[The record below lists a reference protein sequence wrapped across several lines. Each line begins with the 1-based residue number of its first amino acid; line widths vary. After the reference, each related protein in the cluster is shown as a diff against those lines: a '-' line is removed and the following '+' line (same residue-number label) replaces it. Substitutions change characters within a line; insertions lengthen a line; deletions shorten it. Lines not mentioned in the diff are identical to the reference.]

1 VLDLSEFLTEQ
12 DLEKQILRH
21 LREFYPVKVDEIVL
35 IATVQKESR
44 DTNIE
49 TVGKAIRGLRE
60 RGLVEET
67 VVKAPFDKAETFRFK
82 ITSQGIGFLQKME
95 EAGVVA
101 GISPKEIEARLV
113 ETYDRI
119 KADMEVM
126 RQNLETSQKTL
137 ESEMAG
143 MRARI
148 ADHDQVIRTYF
159 VRVIETFGVFVG
171 IFAVVVVMMIS
182 SLIGLTQMRDPTQ
195 ILFIVVW
202 VPVSLILMIL
212 AMLLGIKHLVLKT
225 PGQG

>member
-49 TVGKAIRGLRE
+49 TVGKAIRGLRD

-82 ITSQGIGFLQKME
+82 ITSQGIGFLLKME

>member
-1 VLDLSEFLTEQ
+1 V
-12 DLEKQILRH
+12 
-21 LREFYPVKVDEIVL
+21 
-35 IATVQKESR
+35 A
-44 DTNIE
+44 
-49 TVGKAIRGLRE
+49 KAIRGLRD

-67 VVKAPFDKAETFRFK
+67 VVKAPFDKTETFRFK

-126 RQNLETSQKTL
+126 RQNLETSQKAL
-137 ESEMAG
+137 EADMTG

-148 ADHDQVIRTYF
+148 AEHDQVIRTYF

-182 SLIGLTQMRDPTQ
+182 SLIGLTQMKDPTQ
-195 ILFIVVW
+195 IIFIVVW
-202 VPVSLILMIL
+202 VPLSLTIMIL
-212 AMLLGIKHLVLKT
+212 ALLLGIRHLVLKA
-225 PGQG
+225 PRQD

>member
-1 VLDLSEFLTEQ
+1 MVSDVLPEHELD
-12 DLEKQILRH
+12 KQILRH

-35 IATVQKESR
+35 IATVQKDFK
-44 DTNIE
+44 DTSIE
-49 TVGKAIRGLRE
+49 TVRQAIRGLKE

-82 ITSQGIGFLQKME
+82 ITSQGIEFLQKME

-101 GISPKEIEARLV
+101 GISPREIESRLV

-119 KADMEVM
+119 KADMEIM
-126 RQNLETSQKTL
+126 RQNLETSQKAL
-137 ESEMAG
+137 EADMTG
-143 MRARI
+143 MRGRI
-148 ADHDQVIRTYF
+148 GEHDQVIRTYF

-182 SLIGLTQMRDPTQ
+182 SLIGLTQMRDPIQ

-212 AMLLGIKHLVLKT
+212 AMLLGIKHLVLKA
-225 PGQG
+225 PKQD

>member
-1 VLDLSEFLTEQ
+1 
-12 DLEKQILRH
+12 
-21 LREFYPVKVDEIVL
+21 VDEIVL

-49 TVGKAIRGLRE
+49 TVGKAIRGLRD

-126 RQNLETSQKTL
+126 RQNLETSQKAL
-137 ESEMAG
+137 ESEMEG
-143 MRARI
+143 MRVRI

-225 PGQG
+225 PGQD

>member
-1 VLDLSEFLTEQ
+1 VLDLSEVLTEQ

-35 IATVQKESR
+35 IATIQKESR
-44 DTNIE
+44 DANIE
-49 TVGKAIRGLRE
+49 TVAKAIRGLRD

-67 VVKAPFDKAETFRFK
+67 VVKAPFDKTETFRFK

-126 RQNLETSQKTL
+126 RQNLETSQKAL
-137 ESEMAG
+137 EADMTG

-148 ADHDQVIRTYF
+148 AEHDQVIRTYF

-182 SLIGLTQMRDPTQ
+182 SLIGLTQMKDPTQ
-195 ILFIVVW
+195 IIFIVVW
-202 VPVSLILMIL
+202 VPLSLTIMIL
-212 AMLLGIKHLVLKT
+212 ALLLGIRHLVLKA
-225 PGQG
+225 PRQD

>member
-1 VLDLSEFLTEQ
+1 MSEFLTEQ

-49 TVGKAIRGLRE
+49 TVGKAIRGLRD

>member
-49 TVGKAIRGLRE
+49 TVGKAIRGLRD

>member
-1 VLDLSEFLTEQ
+1 M
-12 DLEKQILRH
+12 
-21 LREFYPVKVDEIVL
+21 DEIVL
-35 IATVQKESR
+35 IATVQKEFR
-44 DTNIE
+44 DASID
-49 TVGKAIRGLRE
+49 TVRQAIRGLKE

-82 ITSQGIGFLQKME
+82 ITSPGIEFLQKME

-101 GISPKEIEARLV
+101 GISPKEIESRLV

-119 KADMEVM
+119 KADMEIM
-126 RQNLETSQKTL
+126 RQNLETSQKAL
-137 ESEMAG
+137 EADMTG

-148 ADHDQVIRTYF
+148 AEHDQVIRTYF

-182 SLIGLTQMRDPTQ
+182 SLIGLTQMRDPIQ

-212 AMLLGIKHLVLKT
+212 AMLLGIKHLVLKA
-225 PGQG
+225 PRQD

>member
-1 VLDLSEFLTEQ
+1 MSGVLTEQ

-35 IATVQKESR
+35 ISTVQKESR

-49 TVGKAIRGLRE
+49 TVGKAIRGLRD

-126 RQNLETSQKTL
+126 RQNLETSQKAL
-137 ESEMAG
+137 ESEMEG
-143 MRARI
+143 MRVRI

-225 PGQG
+225 PGQD

>member
-1 VLDLSEFLTEQ
+1 MLDLSEFLTEQ

-49 TVGKAIRGLRE
+49 TVGKAIRGLRD

-82 ITSQGIGFLQKME
+82 ITSQGIGFLLKME